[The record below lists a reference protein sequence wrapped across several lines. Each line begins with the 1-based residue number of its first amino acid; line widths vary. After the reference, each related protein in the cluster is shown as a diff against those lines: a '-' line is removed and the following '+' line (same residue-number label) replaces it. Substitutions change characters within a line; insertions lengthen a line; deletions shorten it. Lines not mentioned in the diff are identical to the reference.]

1 MPTRLEERRGSDIN
15 LRSDTQLR
23 EYEAIVARVAGDR
36 PGRTLDWGA
45 GAGQVTRL
53 LLEAGVDA
61 TAFDYSPDVEEDG
74 PQPFHHHPELE
85 VYLSSDPVRLPF
97 DDASFHSVLSCGV
110 LEHVEFPEASLRE
123 LRRVL
128 VEGGTLYVY
137 KLPNRLSYLERVAR
151 RIGLYYHGRAVH
163 DRLYDLDSAQEIIE
177 GNGFQVVEARMANML
192 PLTVGGRL
200 PRAVVALIWGLNR
213 GLSRVPLLN
222 RLATNVELVATARP

>member
-1 MPTRLEERRGSDIN
+1 MPTRLEERRGADIN
-15 LRSDTQLR
+15 LRSDAQMR

-53 LLEAGVDA
+53 LLDAGVDV
-61 TAFDYSPDVEEDG
+61 TAFDYSPDVEDDG
-74 PQPFHHHPELE
+74 PQPFSHHPELE
-85 VYLSSDPVRLPF
+85 RYLSSDPVKLPF
-97 DDASFHSVLSCGV
+97 EDDSFDTVLSCGV
-110 LEHVEFPEASLRE
+110 LEHVELPEASLGE

-128 VEGGTLYVY
+128 LEGGRLYVY

-151 RIGLYYHGRAVH
+151 RVGLYYHGRAPH
-163 DRLYDLDSAQEIIE
+163 DRLYDLDSARAIVEDS
-177 GNGFQVVEARMANML
+177 GFQVVELRLANML

-200 PRAVVALIWGLNR
+200 PRAVVAVIWTLNK

-222 RLATNVELVATARP
+222 RLATNVELVATAHP